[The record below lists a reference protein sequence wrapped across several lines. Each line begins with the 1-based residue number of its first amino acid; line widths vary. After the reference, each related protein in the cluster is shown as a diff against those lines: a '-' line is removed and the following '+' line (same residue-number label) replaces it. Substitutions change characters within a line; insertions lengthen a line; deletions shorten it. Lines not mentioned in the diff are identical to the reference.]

1 MLKKRV
7 DIRKNE
13 YKQIMD
19 LKMKR
24 FLFLAVA
31 LVLCGI
37 VNVQAAGDE
46 KNGHA
51 YFTKAQL
58 PNMANILPAPPEF
71 ESARFVADQ
80 SQLSLI
86 HI

>member
-1 MLKKRV
+1 
-7 DIRKNE
+7 
-13 YKQIMD
+13 
-19 LKMKR
+19 MKR

-58 PNMANILPAPPEF
+58 PNMANILPAVQHGGPAKVYRIDGTPATND
-71 ESARFVADQ
+71 SKGIVITNGQ
-80 SQLSLI
+80 KVVVQ
-86 HI
+86 

>member
-1 MLKKRV
+1 
-7 DIRKNE
+7 
-13 YKQIMD
+13 
-19 LKMKR
+19 MKR

-51 YFTKAQL
+51 YFTTAQ
-58 PNMANILPAPPEF
+58 
-71 ESARFVADQ
+71 
-80 SQLSLI
+80 
-86 HI
+86 